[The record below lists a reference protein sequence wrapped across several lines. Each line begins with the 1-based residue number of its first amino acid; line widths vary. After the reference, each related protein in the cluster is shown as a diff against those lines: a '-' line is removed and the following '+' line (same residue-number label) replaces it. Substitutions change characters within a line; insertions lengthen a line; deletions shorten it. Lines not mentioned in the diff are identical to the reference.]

1 MAWRVHD
8 VKIKTIPWSSKKHLS
23 IILLLWWHF
32 LFLWWYFQWLP
43 SPPSNGQDS
52 RVHVVGSFCRVACNY
67 ELHVFLEQPEDEMS
81 NQVTYK
87 STVLIMHSTEK
98 CWWSSSRNVNDKLA
112 NLYTEPE
119 LGSEPVVL
127 GDFGSLGFCLMLASL
142 VEIGRR
148 LSSSS

>member
-1 MAWRVHD
+1 M
-8 VKIKTIPWSSKKHLS
+8 
-23 IILLLWWHF
+23 
-32 LFLWWYFQWLP
+32 
-43 SPPSNGQDS
+43 
-52 RVHVVGSFCRVACNY
+52 
-67 ELHVFLEQPEDEMS
+67 FLEQPADEMS

-98 CWWSSSRNVNDKLA
+98 CSGSRNVNDKVA
-112 NLYTEPE
+112 NLHTEPE

-148 LSSSS
+148 LSSFS